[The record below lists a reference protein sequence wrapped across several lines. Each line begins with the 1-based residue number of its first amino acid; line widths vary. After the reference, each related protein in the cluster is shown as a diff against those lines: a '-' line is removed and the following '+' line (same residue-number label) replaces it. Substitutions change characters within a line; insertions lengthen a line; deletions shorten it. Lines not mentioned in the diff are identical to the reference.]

1 MVLCVVFGCSKRSGR
16 DKDVHFYRIPKV
28 VKNRGEST
36 EKLSEKRRAGF
47 LSAIKRVDITD
58 KILVND
64 RICSRHF
71 ISGQPAS
78 LLDQIGFL
86 LPTLNLG
93 HSKEASES
101 RVKAAEMRW
110 KRAKVKES
118 LKVTETQTELTSIGI
133 EDIKDYAQYYRAK
146 CATLNK
152 RQLYGEVMFRND
164 VNCIQACPTS
174 LFLKLFFTL
183 LPLL

>member
-1 MVLCVVFGCSKRSGR
+1 MVICIVFGCSKRSGR

-58 KILVND
+58 KILAND

-78 LLDQIGFL
+78 LLDENNPDWLL
-86 LPTLNLG
+86 LPTLNFG
-93 HSKEASES
+93 HSKEALES
-101 RVKAAEMRW
+101 RVKAAR
-110 KRAKVKES
+110 
-118 LKVTETQTELTSIGI
+118 
-133 EDIKDYAQYYRAK
+133 
-146 CATLNK
+146 
-152 RQLYGEVMFRND
+152 
-164 VNCIQACPTS
+164 
-174 LFLKLFFTL
+174 
-183 LPLL
+183 